1 MWCLVS
7 CKPLWVLVFHRNNN
21 KKAGVYCEGNGQIAL
36 KGSLIPGAS
45 VPSHK
50 MLLGE
55 GASTLSVLTCLWP
68 WASCWTSLSLF
79 PHLRYQEMGR
89 RGPISNDSPQR
100 MLTLFCSWKALGK
113 SEESKTLVTDEP
125 FSTSSVVS
133 HCPPHPTVRSL
144 QHWLACQTCCHDNEL
159 QITQMPAKIL
169 TQELLGQGL
178 LVPFPDQTKGTVP
191 QIL

>member
-7 CKPLWVLVFHRNNN
+7 CKPLWVLVSHRNNN
-21 KKAGVYCEGNGQIAL
+21 KKAGVYCGGNGQIAL

-79 PHLRYQEMGR
+79 PHLRYQEIGEER
-89 RGPISNDSPQR
+89 PVIQWFSPEDAHPLLQLKSFGQIRGKWDTGHRWTPFHI
-100 MLTLFCSWKALGK
+100 FCLLPLPS
-113 SEESKTLVTDEP
+113 
-125 FSTSSVVS
+125 
-133 HCPPHPTVRSL
+133 PPH
-144 QHWLACQTCCHDNEL
+144 C
-159 QITQMPAKIL
+159 
-169 TQELLGQGL
+169 QELAALARLPNL
-178 LVPFPDQTKGTVP
+178 LPWQRVTNNSDACKDINPRAAGPRASCSFPRPD
-191 QIL
+191 